1 LNSKIKNS
9 FIRYGLVGVIS
20 ALIDF
25 ILVIILFYV
34 FKSNELLAITIGF
47 SISSIFNYLAHKS
60 FSFNARDISHHKSK
74 STKKDKKDKHKND
87 SRDNSM
93 DNSNSIEKTDNS
105 FTESEE
111 TDVNHSPRRD
121 LLSKDWHN
129 KRNKEKESLKRK
141 TSPSPIAKKKKKST
155 R

>member
-1 LNSKIKNS
+1 MNSKIKNS

-60 FSFNARDISHHKSK
+60 FSFNARDISHHKSLIK
-74 STKKDKKDKHKND
+74 YIIVVISSYFITLGIIHILILNG
-87 SRDNSM
+87 NSL
-93 DNSNSIEKTDNS
+93 
-105 FTESEE
+105 F
-111 TDVNHSPRRD
+111 
-121 LLSKDWHN
+121 
-129 KRNKEKESLKRK
+129 
-141 TSPSPIAKKKKKST
+141 IAKIISLLIVYIYGFFISKYFIYK
-155 R
+155 